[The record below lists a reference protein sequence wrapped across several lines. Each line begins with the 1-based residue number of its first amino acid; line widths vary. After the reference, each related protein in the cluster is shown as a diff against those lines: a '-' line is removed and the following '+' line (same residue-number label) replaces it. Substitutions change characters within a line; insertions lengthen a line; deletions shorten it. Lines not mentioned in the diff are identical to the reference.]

1 MGLLTGLLLLAGVFG
16 GSALST
22 NLKQDKMLRKYNED
36 HAGQNVS
43 SADEDANF
51 LRAKARSEAIND
63 WYSGERKLYPEE
75 YIPYFELSESARF
88 GYQRYLTYKKQ
99 WELGVCQLPK
109 QFFELNEFA
118 NPNSATMQK
127 IKHFNETGEFIP

>member
-75 YIPYFELSESARF
+75 YIPYFELSESTSSEIFSPRAID
-88 GYQRYLTYKKQ
+88 L
-99 WELGVCQLPK
+99 
-109 QFFELNEFA
+109 
-118 NPNSATMQK
+118 S
-127 IKHFNETGEFIP
+127 